1 VNQPLPG
8 ARVLYLGASGLADID
23 DEALARG
30 LIAGH
35 RPAQREVW
43 SRYAPMVRRILR
55 RSLGPSH
62 DVDDLM
68 QEAFLSLFEAGRRLR
83 EPQAL
88 KAYVIAIAS
97 RTARGEL
104 RKRWVRRWVKLLP
117 GGDFDEETA
126 NAACAVVPDLEAR
139 EALRRFYRLLDK
151 LGAETRAA
159 FVLRF
164 MEKLEV
170 TEVAAALG
178 ISLSTAKRRVARS
191 WERMVL
197 LVEREPALVHY
208 LADNPLRDDEGDGR
222 LT

>member
-1 VNQPLPG
+1 MPG

-23 DEALARG
+23 DETLARG
-30 LIAGH
+30 LIEGH
-35 RPAQREVW
+35 RQAQREVW
-43 SRYAPMVRRILR
+43 RRYAPMVRRILR
-55 RSLGPSH
+55 RALGPSH

-68 QEAFLSLFEAGRRLR
+68 QEAFLSLFEAGGRLR
-83 EPQAL
+83 EPRAL
-88 KAYVIAIAS
+88 KAYVIAISS

-117 GGDFDEETA
+117 GGDLDEETGD
-126 NAACAVVPDLEAR
+126 AARAVVPDPEAR

-178 ISLSTAKRRVARS
+178 ISLSTAKRRVARA

-208 LADNPLRDDEGDGR
+208 LAEDTLRDDEGDGR

>member
-1 VNQPLPG
+1 VSQPLPS

-23 DEALARG
+23 DETLARG
-30 LIAGH
+30 LIEGQ
-35 RPAQREVW
+35 RQAQREVW
-43 SRYAPMVRRILR
+43 RRYAPMVRRILR
-55 RSLGPSH
+55 RALGPGH

-117 GGDFDEETA
+117 GGDLDEETA
-126 NAACAVVPDLEAR
+126 NAARAVVPDPEAR

-164 MEKLEV
+164 MEELEV

-178 ISLSTAKRRVARS
+178 ISLSTAKRRVARA

-208 LADNPLRDDEGDGR
+208 LAENAPRDDESDGR

>member
-1 VNQPLPG
+1 MSQATPS
-8 ARVLYLGASGLADID
+8 ARVLYLGAFGLAEID
-23 DEALARG
+23 DETLARG
-30 LIAGH
+30 LIDGQ
-35 RPAQREVW
+35 RQAQREVW
-43 SRYAPMVRRILR
+43 RRYAPMVRRILR
-55 RSLGPSH
+55 RALGPSH

-68 QEAFLSLFEAGRRLR
+68 QEVFLSLFEAGRRLR

-117 GGDFDEETA
+117 GGELDEETA
-126 NAACAVVPDLEAR
+126 DAARTVVPDPEAR

-178 ISLSTAKRRVARS
+178 ISLSTAKRRVARA

-208 LADNPLRDDEGDGR
+208 LAENALQDEGDGR